1 MEYYVSAEIND
12 EVLSVLYGK
21 ISKILSKKFK
31 EQQQQ
36 KKFKEQKNV
45 HYKPH
50 FILKGKQGKI
60 IIYVCF

>member
-21 ISKILSKKFK
+21 ISKILSKN
-31 EQQQQ
+31 
-36 KKFKEQKNV
+36 FKEQKNV